1 MVQPLG
7 FWVMQTTSFLFEQ
20 PATFITEKKKK
31 EKNSASSRLNAGPT
45 SNLGNVGDFGEQMAV
60 MVN

>member
-1 MVQPLG
+1 
-7 FWVMQTTSFLFEQ
+7 MQTTSFLFEQ